1 MITKELIESFEI
13 GLPKRLTIDGKTSQY
28 ETRKVPISYLYY
40 NDMNGRIATYIEEY
54 NDTHEEDIRKL
65 FATDLNKYNDELAS
79 YVKKSAM
86 DDFASFN
93 VTKEDIRN
101 KLQQEP
107 GVILDDGR
115 VIDGNR
121 RFTAIRE
128 LYKETGDPRFAKF
141 ETVILPT
148 PAEDDEEQWRIIK
161 SLELNLQF
169 NKDEKRTYN
178 KIDLLVSLYR
188 DVFNSD
194 TAVFTKQE
202 YCFASGIKAA
212 DMNKNENIIKV
223 MLDYLEWI
231 GRPKCFYILKNEK
244 LDGPLEELAG
254 KFAKCSEDE
263 WNSQKDVF
271 FNFMTFK
278 KDGDRTREIRELI
291 KSSNKGTSLFKTLE
305 DNINKPEVINK
316 IVDAVSYIDKPVKDV
331 DETKKKQEALQEAQK
346 ELVKAY
352 DRAKEVAILEK
363 TTKEPV
369 EKLEKALSILK
380 EVDIKHSD
388 FSQEEYLKI
397 KQFIGDIK
405 KRTEEI
411 EKEYADAEFPLF

>member
-1 MITKELIESFEI
+1 MIESFEV
-13 GLPKRLTIDGKTSQY
+13 GLPKRLTINGKTAQY
-28 ETRKVPISYLYY
+28 ETRKVPIGLLYY

-54 NDTHEEDIRKL
+54 NDTHDKDIRDL
-65 FATDLNKYNDELAS
+65 FAEDLNKYNDELAS

-93 VTKEDIRN
+93 ITKEDIR
-101 KLQQEP
+101 KKEQQEP

-128 LYKETGDPRFAKF
+128 LYKETGDPRFARF

-148 PAEDDEEQWRIIK
+148 PAENDEEQWRVIK

-188 DVFNSD
+188 DVFNPD
-194 TAVFTKQE
+194 TAVFNKQE
-202 YCFASGIKAA
+202 YCFASGIKAT

-231 GRPKCFYILKNEK
+231 GKPKCFYLLKNDK

-254 KFAKCSEDE
+254 KYSKCKVDE
-263 WNSQKDVF
+263 WNDQKDVF
-271 FNFMTFK
+271 YSFMTFK
-278 KDGDRTREIRELI
+278 KDGDRTREIRDVI
-291 KSSNKGTSLFKTLE
+291 KSSNKGTSLFTTLK
-305 DNINKPEVINK
+305 DNISKPEIMSKV
-316 IVDAVSYIDKPVKDV
+316 VDAVSYIDKPVKDV
-331 DETKKKQEALQEAQK
+331 EETKKKQEAVQEAQK
-346 ELVKAY
+346 EVIKAY
-352 DRAKEVAILEK
+352 DKAKEVSILEK
-363 TTKEPV
+363 TAKEPT
-369 EKLEKALSILK
+369 EKLEKALSILS
-380 EVDIKHSD
+380 EVNIKYSTITAED
-388 FSQEEYLKI
+388 YFKI
-397 KQFIGDIK
+397 RTLIDEIK
-405 KRTEEI
+405 KQTEKI
-411 EKEYADAEFPLF
+411 EKEYGETELPLV